1 MQRFVETFSF
11 RTLFFRRVRAVLKM
25 CRGGHGMLRFTAVL
39 MLGVLM
45 IKKEGCVRGAGSLP
59 AAGCDQNGFD
69 AAMAK
74 AVRLVRSQDHSS
86 ALPCL
91 EAAHAERQDNLMAA
105 LYLGEALLR
114 TRSLARAVSVLQHV
128 LALDARSLMARLL
141 LATVRQQAGQKLEA
155 AEEFTRALDIDPANV
170 AALVNSGTIL
180 RDLGRETEA
189 LARFESAVRV
199 SPSTPGTNSSHIY
212 GDLR

>member
-1 MQRFVETFSF
+1 MSRG
-11 RTLFFRRVRAVLKM
+11 LKPPVN
-25 CRGGHGMLRFTAVL
+25 GMLRCTAVL
-39 MLGVLM
+39 MLGVLL
-45 IKKEGCVRGAGSLP
+45 IQKEVCARGKAARRGADPLP

-74 AVRLVRSQDHSS
+74 AVRLARNQDHSS

-91 EAAHAERQDNLMAA
+91 EAAHAERRDNLMAA

-170 AALVNSGTIL
+170 AALVNSGTTL